1 MLSLSEFVSSVLVFR
16 GKAGG
21 GRGGGRGASFL
32 PAYITRIGITI
43 SHCVS
48 VYRCTGVP
56 LFHCVSVY
64 RCRPLYIAAPSR
76 AIRPGVGILVMLGR
90 VKLVIRSN
98 SLLSLGQIGKSAEWV
113 AVSCVGHQV
122 EFSGCLGEVGFGVAS
137 SMVDSSGGVWRT
149 AGAAATSWHGVG
161 LLCPV

>member
-43 SHCVS
+43 S
-48 VYRCTGVP
+48 
-56 LFHCVSVY
+56 HCVSVY